1 MCSYKIINEYLI
13 FFIVLKIID
22 HERAVAI
29 AEKKP
34 TTWASYVKSPSLF
47 IWIITIIKKWKQ

>member
-34 TTWASYVKSPSLF
+34 NDLGLLREEPIPFYMDNNNN
-47 IWIITIIKKWKQ
+47 

>member
-29 AEKKP
+29 AEKNQRPGPP
-34 TTWASYVKSPSLF
+34 T
-47 IWIITIIKKWKQ
+47 